1 MNKIFPKKMNN
12 RYRYDNRRRTYGNRN
27 TEPNNGLSS
36 IVFLVFVLFAMAI
49 WILTLKSDISRMS
62 TEKIKLRSENT
73 DLKEQIN
80 ILSKRQKEID
90 KINVVE
96 EVKPKKVFRRPIKDT
111 TKAKVD
117 IIEIKETKVIA
128 IDTTKTT
135 N

>member
-1 MNKIFPKKMNN
+1 MNN
-12 RYRYDNRRRTYGNRN
+12 RYKYNNRRRNYGNRN
-27 TEPNNGLSS
+27 TEPNNGVSS

-49 WILTLKSDISRMS
+49 WIVSLKSDISRMS

-80 ILSKRQKEID
+80 ILSKAQKEIE
-90 KINVVE
+90 KIQVVE
-96 EVKPKKVFRRPIKDT
+96 EKPKKIFRRPIKDT
-111 TKAKVD
+111 TKAKVE

-128 IDTTKTT
+128 TDTTKTT

>member
-1 MNKIFPKKMNN
+1 MNN
-12 RYRYDNRRRTYGNRN
+12 RYRYNNRRRNYSNRN
-27 TEPNNGLSS
+27 TEPNNGASS

-49 WILTLKSDISRMS
+49 WIVSLKSDISRMS
-62 TEKIKLRSENT
+62 TEKIKLRYENS
-73 DLKEQIN
+73 DLKEQID
-80 ILSKRQKEID
+80 ILSKKKNEIEQ
-90 KINVVE
+90 INIVE

-128 IDTTKTT
+128 TDTTKTT